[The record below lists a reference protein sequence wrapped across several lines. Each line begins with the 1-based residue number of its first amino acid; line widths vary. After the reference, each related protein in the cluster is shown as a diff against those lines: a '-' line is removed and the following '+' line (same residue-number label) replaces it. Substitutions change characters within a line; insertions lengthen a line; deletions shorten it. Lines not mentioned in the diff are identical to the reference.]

1 MIIYH
6 ILNKSSRLKTKKLK
20 ILKIC
25 IDIVW
30 KRCYIIVSSKH

>member
-6 ILNKSSRLKTKKLK
+6 ILNKSSRLKTLKLK

-25 IDIVW
+25 IDIM
-30 KRCYIIVSSKH
+30 KTQCYIIISSKH